1 MTPMYD
7 VVIVGY
13 GPVGMVA
20 AALLGQAG
28 HRVAVFERY
37 QSFYNLP
44 RAATFDHEVMRILQA
59 LGCVEEVLPG
69 TLVWTTYEWVNG
81 AGDLLIKH
89 VMSPESISG
98 WAENYLMYQ
107 PTLEDALHQAVQRMG
122 SVEINQG
129 WRAIELT
136 QHVDHVELTVEQVER
151 VTLRPTGNRKRVSGR
166 YLLGCDGGNS
176 FVRQACGIECK
187 DLGFRE
193 RWLVCDFKVKRPVD
207 LPLARQLCDPA
218 QPGVMIQLGP
228 AHRRFSFM
236 ILPGET
242 VEEAVAPANVWRRVR
257 RWVTP
262 DDLELIRSVSY
273 TFQSLIAERWRDG
286 RVFLVGDAA
295 HQMPPFLGQGMC
307 SGIRDAVNLAW
318 KLALVL
324 KGEADEALLDSYR
337 SEREPHVRAITLK
350 AIALG
355 KIQTMRDPEAARRR
369 DATLMAKR
377 LAQGPEAAAER
388 LEFPGLQAG
397 VIGCGLP
404 AAGELFIQA
413 RVRSGDREGLFDD
426 VVGRGFV
433 VLGLDADPQDA
444 LSASQRRF
452 WQRIGGRL
460 VRIARTGGAGGVHD
474 LEGKYARWFDERGC
488 VAVIVRPDF
497 YVYGGLRA
505 LRELPDAVDA
515 LQCCLHA

>member
-1 MTPMYD
+1 MTPIYD
-7 VVIVGY
+7 VVIIGY

-20 AALLGQAG
+20 AALLGRAG

-37 QSFYNLP
+37 QTFYNLP
-44 RAATFDHEVMRILQA
+44 RAATFDHEVMRVLQA
-59 LGCVEEVLPG
+59 LGCVEDILPG

-107 PTLEDALHQAVQRMG
+107 PTLEDALHRAVLRLDT
-122 SVEINQG
+122 VEIHQG
-129 WRAIELT
+129 WRAIELV
-136 QHVDHVELTVEQVER
+136 QHADRVDVTVER
-151 VTLRPTGNRKRVSGR
+151 VEGVGLRPTGERKQVSGR
-166 YLLGCDGGNS
+166 FLLGCDGGNS
-176 FVRQACGIECK
+176 FVRQACGIRSE

-193 RWLVCDFKVKRPVD
+193 RWLVCDFKIKRPVD

-242 VEEAVAPANVWRRVR
+242 VEEAVAPANVWRRVS

-307 SGIRDAVNLAW
+307 SGIRDAANLAW
-318 KLALVL
+318 KLDLVL
-324 KGEADEALLDSYR
+324 KGQAAEALLDSYM

-350 AIALG
+350 AIELG

-369 DATLMAKR
+369 DAELIGKRMAKG
-377 LAQGPEAAAER
+377 QEAAVERIEYPR
-388 LEFPGLQAG
+388 LETGIIDRSLPG
-397 VIGCGLP
+397 
-404 AAGELFIQA
+404 AGELFIQA

-433 VLGLDADPQDA
+433 VLALDGAPQDS
-444 LSASQRRF
+444 LSASQRCF
-452 WQRIGGRL
+452 WQHIGGLL
-460 VRIARTGGAGGVHD
+460 VRIDRRAGATRVQD
-474 LEGKYARWFDERGC
+474 LQGKYTRWFDEHGC

-497 YVYGGLRA
+497 YVYGGLRSW
-505 LRELPDAVDA
+505 RELPDAVDA
-515 LQCCLHA
+515 LQRRLQP